1 MYFTTTTTTSP
12 TSLPYVKQGGDP
24 QRKSFLPLFER
35 IKTQIEAG
43 KILTPDGNKYSPNT
57 TKNYQTDIKA
67 LKAFQ
72 EETGTIYLEDINV
85 KWAEDFNIWEME
97 QGYSKNTISGTL
109 QRIKAVLHRLKNE
122 GIGAF
127 DGSGIRAVMEQTT
140 TVFNT
145 IEELKMLLEADFSN
159 TPGFDRVRDIYVIHC
174 FLGLRF
180 TDLATILQNPKDFIR
195 NVGGRIYFE
204 IKTQK
209 TGEIVFIPVS
219 RSVKQVC
226 ERYQWNFGEI
236 FTYQYYNESIKEIAR
251 RAGIIQ
257 NVVFSRTEGGKRS
270 DKTIPKYELMSSH
283 TARRTF
289 ATNAHLSGLAERDIM
304 LITGHK
310 TTAAFYK
317 YIRSSSMENAIK
329 IANHDFFNLD
339 MPVTISLPQEVKQE
353 LKLLF

>member
-1 MYFTTTTTTSP
+1 MYYSTYTSTVQP
-12 TSLPYVKQGGDP
+12 STKQG
-24 QRKSFLPLFER
+24 REFLPLFIR
-35 IKTQIEAG
+35 IKEQIEQG
-43 KILTPDGNKYSPNT
+43 KVLTPDGNKYSPNT
-57 TKNYQTDIKA
+57 AKNYQTDLKA

-72 EETGTIYLEDINV
+72 EETGTIYLEDISI
-85 KWAEDFNIWEME
+85 KWAEDFNIWMMDN
-97 QGYSKNTISGTL
+97 GYSKNTIAGTL
-109 QRIKAVLHRLKNE
+109 QRIKAVLRRLKHE
-122 GIGAF
+122 GVGTF
-127 DGSGIRAVMEQTT
+127 DGSGIRAATEQTT

-145 IEELKMLLEADFSN
+145 IEELRTLLEADFAD
-159 TPGFDRVRDIYVIHC
+159 TPGYDRVRDIYVIHC

-180 TDLATILQNPKDFIR
+180 SDLAVLLENPKNYLR
-195 NVGGRIYFE
+195 EMGGKLYFE

-209 TGEIVFIPVS
+209 TGEVVFIPVS

-226 ERYQWNFGEI
+226 ERYQWNFGEL
-236 FTYQYYNESIKEIAR
+236 FSYQYYNEAIKEIAR
-251 RAGIIQ
+251 RAGLTTPVI
-257 NVVFSRTEGGKRS
+257 FSRTEGGKRV

-289 ATNAHLSGLAERDIM
+289 ATNAHLSGIAERDIM

-310 TTAAFYK
+310 TTSSFYK

-329 IANHDFFNLD
+329 IANHNFFNLD

>member
-1 MYFTTTTTTSP
+1 MMYFTTTTNSATFSP
-12 TSLPYVKQGGDP
+12 SIKQGKTP
-24 QRKSFLPLFER
+24 FLPLFLR
-35 IKTQIEAG
+35 IKEQISAG
-43 KILTPDGNKYSPNT
+43 KVLTPDGNKYSPNT
-57 TKNYQTDIKA
+57 AKNYQTDLKA
-67 LKAFQ
+67 LKAFE
-72 EETGTIYLEDINV
+72 EETGKIYLEDISV
-85 KWAEDFNIWEME
+85 KWAQDFNIWMME
-97 QGYSKNTISGTL
+97 RDYSKNTIAGAL

-122 GIGAF
+122 GIGTF
-127 DGSGIRAVMEQTT
+127 DGSGIRAATEQTT

-145 IEELKMLLEADFSN
+145 IEELKILLEADFAD
-159 TPGFDRVRDIYVIHC
+159 TPGYDRVRDIYVIHC

-180 TDLATILQNPKDFIR
+180 SDLATILENPKNYTR
-195 NVGGRIYFE
+195 EMGGRLYFE

-209 TGEIVFIPVS
+209 TGEVVFIPVS

-226 ERYQWNFGEI
+226 ERYRWNFGEV
-236 FTYQYYNESIKEIAR
+236 FTYQYYNEAIKEIAR
-251 RAGIIQ
+251 RAGLTTPVI
-257 NVVFSRTEGGKRS
+257 FSRTEGGKRV
-270 DKTIPKYELMSSH
+270 DKQVPKYELMSSH

-289 ATNAHLSGLAERDIM
+289 ATNSHLSGIAERDIM

-329 IANHDFFNLD
+329 IANHNFFNLD